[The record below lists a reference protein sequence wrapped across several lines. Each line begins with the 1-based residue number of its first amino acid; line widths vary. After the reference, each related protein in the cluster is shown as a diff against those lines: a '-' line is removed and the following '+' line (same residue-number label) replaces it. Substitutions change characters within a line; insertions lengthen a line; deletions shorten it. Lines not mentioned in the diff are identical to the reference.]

1 MAKTQNKSDSHEA
14 MEEAENHLQKSKLSK
29 LEESQWIESGRYF

>member
-14 MEEAENHLQKSKLSK
+14 MEEAKNYLQKPKLSK
-29 LEESQWIESGRYF
+29 LEESKWI